1 MPAWMAPWRRWS
13 LRTRLLSIIIVPLV
27 YMFATFIC
35 YLYAS
40 GIADVDDELAERGPL
55 VAKVLADSSEYHLA
69 MGRLG
74 ELRQGVERVVQ
85 ADRGIHQV
93 EVLDAARKGVLT
105 VPAKSGGTP
114 QPQQYEAAIV
124 RRLAWLNMQG
134 RPAAQGGFSTETVGY
149 VRVTMSPT
157 AAMRRHLNR
166 FYVALLVAGLGL
178 LACAA
183 LAWQFA
189 RHFNDSLQST
199 LRALRA
205 ADAEKRLLLRKVNSA
220 VEEERKSIALEIHDE
235 LNATLVAVRLEAQR
249 IAALALPKDP
259 APQDGTQHWARDS
272 VAAEIAQ
279 RAQGITK
286 LALGLYN
293 SGRALV
299 RRLRPEVLELLGL
312 QGAIEEMVRHHDSVG
327 QGCRYRFHAEGEFSK
342 LDSTVAISAY
352 RIVQEALSNVAKHA
366 RATEVAVTLA
376 REEAAAGHDLR
387 ITVAD
392 NGKGFDPAQV
402 AGGIGIAGMR
412 ERVAAYAGTFDVD
425 SMPGAGTVITIRL
438 PLAASAGAL

>member
-1 MPAWMAPWRRWS
+1 MAPWRRWS

-27 YMFATFIC
+27 YMFATFVC

-40 GIADVDDELAERGPL
+40 GISGVDDELAERGPL
-55 VAKVLADSSEYHLA
+55 VAKVLADSSEYNLA
-69 MGRLG
+69 TGRLAQ
-74 ELRQGVERVVQ
+74 LRQGVERVVQ

-93 EVLDAARKGVLT
+93 DVLDAMRKEVLT
-105 VPAKSGGTP
+105 VAARRGG
-114 QPQQYEAAIV
+114 QPDAHPYEAPIV
-124 RRLAWLNMQG
+124 RRLVWVNMPG
-134 RPAAQGGFSTETVGY
+134 SVAGQGGFSTETVGY

-157 AAMRRHLNR
+157 AALRRHLNQ

-205 ADAEKRLLLRKVNSA
+205 ADAEKRMLLRKVNTA

-235 LNATLVAVRLEAQR
+235 LNATLIAVRLEAQR
-249 IAALALPKDP
+249 IASLAQKEN
-259 APQDGTQHWARDS
+259 T
-272 VAAEIAQ
+272 AEEIGQ

-299 RRLRPEVLELLGL
+299 RRLRPEVLDMLGL
-312 QGAIEEMVRHHDSVG
+312 QGAIEEMVRHYDSIG
-327 QGCRYRFHAEGEFSK
+327 QGCRYLFRAEGEFSQ
-342 LDSTVAISAY
+342 LDGAVAISAY

-366 RATEVAVTLA
+366 RAKEVTVTLA
-376 REEAAAGHDLR
+376 REAGPRGAALR

-392 NGKGFDPAQV
+392 DGKGFDPALEP
-402 AGGIGIAGMR
+402 GGIGIAGMR
-412 ERVAAYAGTFDVD
+412 ERVAAYAGTFDVA
-425 SMPGAGTVITIRL
+425 SLPGHGTTVTIRL
-438 PLAASAGAL
+438 PLVPPSSAGEP